1 MKILVTGGLGFIGS
15 ALIRKILDSTKDH
28 VLNVDC
34 CTYAS
39 MPEALEGKEKNNRY
53 NFLKIDI
60 SNYDLINKA
69 IQSFKPN
76 KIFHLAAES
85 HVDRSIVNPAVF
97 MYTNIMGTFN
107 ILQSIKLSKNILPS
121 DFVLLHVSTDE
132 VFGSLTFDENPF
144 NEMSSYQPN
153 SPYSASKASSD
164 LLVRAWHETYDIN
177 TVINVKDASIF
188 HRYNTI
194 LNNVNFKINKGEFVY
209 LIGKTGS
216 GKSSLLKTIYGDLIL
231 KMGSINVDGH
241 EIKDIKKSEL
251 PLIRRKLGIIFQD
264 FQLFQDRSIAENL
277 IFVMKATGWKKNII
291 NDNVLKLLSKV
302 GIEDK
307 ANRYPHQLSGGEQQ
321 RAVIARALINNPII
335 LIADEPTGNL
345 DPKVSENIFKLFL
358 EINKKGT
365 TILMATHNYELI
377 KKFNN
382 RTLNCIEGKVEEI
395 NVNNI

>member
-1 MKILVTGGLGFIGS
+1 MK
-15 ALIRKILDSTKDH
+15 
-28 VLNVDC
+28 N
-34 CTYAS
+34 
-39 MPEALEGKEKNNRY
+39 
-53 NFLKIDI
+53 
-60 SNYDLINKA
+60 
-69 IQSFKPN
+69 
-76 KIFHLAAES
+76 
-85 HVDRSIVNPAVF
+85 
-97 MYTNIMGTFN
+97 
-107 ILQSIKLSKNILPS
+107 
-121 DFVLLHVSTDE
+121 
-132 VFGSLTFDENPF
+132 
-144 NEMSSYQPN
+144 
-153 SPYSASKASSD
+153 
-164 LLVRAWHETYDIN
+164 DIN

-231 KMGSINVDGH
+231 KMGSINVDGD
-241 EIKDIKKSEL
+241 EMKDIKKSEL
-251 PLIRRKLGIIFQD
+251 PFIRRKLGIIFQD

-302 GIEDK
+302 GLEDK